1 MSLLPVF
8 PEQLSEQQQALTAL
22 EQAAA
27 AAEDA
32 CDTALSTWEEAQAA
46 FVPKAAE
53 LDTARKAYDES
64 RKKLKTAFLQIFGF
78 LGRNFGHLIQ
88 IEMKIVDVFAHQR
101 QKMKSFATFR
111 RFGLNLVA
119 VNASAEGASENFR
132 ASFQRQ
138 C

>member
-1 MSLLPVF
+1 M
-8 PEQLSEQQQALTAL
+8 A
-22 EQAAA
+22 
-27 AAEDA
+27 DA
-32 CDTALSTWEEAQAA
+32 WITNFDITSVTFLGLIFYLNDFRSFFVA
-46 FVPKAAE
+46 FC
-53 LDTARKAYDES
+53 

-132 ASFQRQ
+132 AFYRGTAYMTLSVLNSRGCIRSLPFYQI
-138 C
+138 